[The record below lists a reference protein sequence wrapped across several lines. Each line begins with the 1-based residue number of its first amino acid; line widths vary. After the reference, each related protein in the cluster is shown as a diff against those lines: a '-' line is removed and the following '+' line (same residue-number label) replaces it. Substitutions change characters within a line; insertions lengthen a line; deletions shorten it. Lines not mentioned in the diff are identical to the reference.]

1 MKPKILEEFKNLITP
16 LQKEQKE
23 ALKQNIKTYGLREP
37 LIVWTEENV
46 LVDGHNRYEI
56 CEELKI
62 EPKYVFYSFKDRF
75 EVLSFIIEN
84 QIIRRNLQP
93 YEKIEIYAKL
103 KDDLNR
109 LGFSKKPSSEGK
121 KHNTLLIIAEK
132 TGYSHDT
139 LHKAFYI
146 DKNGNEDLKK
156 DLRSGKI
163 SINQAYGKL
172 KKIST
177 GGLKDKFVFPPFSI
191 LDSSSA
197 DWICRKR
204 EWFNTIGSA
213 TETRDGEFGR
223 TSVEEDEV
231 KFLSHINSGTSVFDP
246 VLCEVLVRWFS
257 KKKDSVLDPFAGSQ
271 VRGAVCGL
279 LDRNYRG
286 VEIRGDQINAN
297 ELVMRNLGV
306 SDKVSYVE
314 GDSVNLSSLLKG
326 EYFDMCLTCPPYYNL
341 EIYSKKDL
349 SAMGT
354 YAEFIENYSKILKD
368 ACLLLKNNS
377 FFVIVVGDL
386 RNDEGAYYGFVYD
399 TIRILLDSKL
409 KLYNEIILKNSIGT
423 AAVRAANSMKTKK
436 ITKIHQNVLVFYKGD
451 IKKIDKTP
459 VDLSDI

>member
-16 LQKEQKE
+16 LQKEQKD
-23 ALKQNIKTYGLREP
+23 ALKQNINTYGLREP
-37 LIVWTEENV
+37 LIVWAEENV

-62 EPKYVFYSFKDRF
+62 EPKYVFYSFKDKF

-93 YEKIEIYAKL
+93 YEKIEVYSKL
-103 KDDLNR
+103 KDNLNQ
-109 LGFSKKPSSEGK
+109 LGFSKKSSEEGK

-146 DKNGNEDLKK
+146 VKNGSEELKQ
-156 DLRSGKI
+156 DLRIGKI
-163 SINQAYGKL
+163 SINQAYSKL
-172 KKIST
+172 KTISA
-177 GGLKDKFVFPPFSI
+177 GGLKEKFVFPPFSV
-191 LDSSSA
+191 LDSSSP
-197 DWICRKR
+197 DWTVRRK

-213 TETRDGEFGR
+213 TETRDGEFGK
-223 TSVEEDEV
+223 TYDDGGI
-231 KFLSHINSGTSVFDP
+231 KLLSSINSGTSVFDP
-246 VLCEVLVRWFS
+246 VLCELLVRWFS
-257 KKKDSVLDPFAGSQ
+257 KKNERILDPFAGSQ

-279 LDRNYRG
+279 LDRNYTG
-286 VEIRGDQINAN
+286 VDVRNDQIAVNR
-297 ELVMRNLGV
+297 LIIDNLAI
-306 SDKVSYVE
+306 SDKVSYIE
-314 GDSVNLSSLLKG
+314 GNSENLEDLLRG
-326 EYFDMCLTCPPYYNL
+326 ESFDMCLTCPPYYNL
-341 EIYSKKDL
+341 EVYSKEDL

-354 YAEFIENYSKILKD
+354 YDEFIKSYSKILKNT
-368 ACLLLKNNS
+368 CLLLKNNS

-399 TIRILLDSKL
+399 TVRILLEAGL

-423 AAVRAANSMKTKK
+423 AAVRASNNMKTKK
-436 ITKIHQNVLVFYKGD
+436 ITKIHQNVLVFYKGNL
-451 IKKIDKTP
+451 KKIDKTP